1 MSNKLPKTPEPEVDK
16 ENCIDWKAIAINQEK
31 VRLSYER
38 QKRKIKIFNIV
49 CIAISIVLSILVIFL
64 VRYCRHN
71 IDKQREYLQSE
82 YETFIEDGVTMTND
96 GLIYFVAKVRDL
108 AVAPAMVGDNVIS
121 GPSTYIYIVDYD
133 DHVFSTKFH
142 PELLLLTDGSYIKVY
157 YKLEYVDEVYIELS
171 DYEIYGNL
179 ENEYY
184 LNMEVNG
191 NE

>member
-1 MSNKLPKTPEPEVDK
+1 MINK
-16 ENCIDWKAIAINQEK
+16 EN
-31 VRLSYER
+31 
-38 QKRKIKIFNIV
+38 NI
-49 CIAISIVLSILVIFL
+49 
-64 VRYCRHN
+64 
-71 IDKQREYLQSE
+71 QSE
-82 YETFIEDGVTMTND
+82 YETFIENGVTMTDND
-96 GLIYFVAKVRDL
+96 IVYFVAKVRDL
-108 AVAPAMVGDNVIS
+108 TLAPAMLGANMVK
-121 GPSTYIYIVDYD
+121 GPSAYIYITDYD
-133 DHVFSTKFH
+133 GHVFSTEFQ